1 MFYGPFR
8 NFPSGC
14 FSIKASKPKLF
25 DFENLD
31 PGKITKKPGPRFSK
45 SNNFGLEALIKK
57 QLGWKFLNG
66 P

>member
-25 DFENLD
+25 DFENLG
-31 PGKITKKPGPRFSK
+31 PGFLVIFPGSRFSK
-45 SNNFGLEALIKK
+45 SNNFGLEALIEK
-57 QLGWKFLNG
+57 QPDGKFLIG